1 MNRPCEIAPTIARLL
16 PGNWRFHK
24 IESAKTPSFRPG
36 AVIQN
41 DDNTKRRIFLDQSWR
56 DEKRLTVSGAIEGT
70 TYRFPQGSRQITVA
84 ASRSAEA
91 IAGDIGRRFLPGYL
105 TACDVQGKAA
115 EVREAVKRDKQL
127 KLSLLKRYLPEMREN
142 RSSRL
147 SHRCRFGQIDLSYDR
162 DGVHIDGILPFD
174 LFIAFLA
181 GLPVD
186 PQSQDSE
193 GG

>member
-16 PGNWRFHK
+16 PGNWRFHQ
-24 IESAKTPSFRPG
+24 IESQRASEHRPG

-41 DDNTKRRIFLDQSWR
+41 DDRTALRIFLNQCWR
-56 DEKRLTVSGAIEGT
+56 DDKRLTISGPVPGQHT
-70 TYRFPQGSRQITVA
+70 RYPQERRITVA

-91 IAGDIGRRFLPGYL
+91 IAGDINRRFLPGYL
-105 TACDVQGKAA
+105 KACEAGEKFA
-115 EVREAVKRDKQL
+115 EGRNAVERDKEL
-127 KLSLLKRYLPEMREN
+127 KFSLLKRYLPEMREN

-162 DGVHIDGILPFD
+162 ERVHIDGQLPFD

-181 GLPVD
+181 SLPED
-186 PQSQDSE
+186 DLKQDRE